1 MIRINLLPREE
12 RPRRHT
18 LPTIRIPALGSV
30 APFAAL
36 AVLGLGVVT
45 VATVQSR
52 QMARLQHDVEEARAE
67 TERYKPQLEKIRDI
81 TQKREEVRTRLDI
94 IARLD
99 RDRYY
104 RVQLLDE
111 MSRALPENMWLSE
124 LNEINERR
132 FKVNGVTF
140 SNFIV
145 ARFMESL
152 EDAEHWHEVD
162 LDVTQKGDMDEL
174 EVVKFTLFSGAQPS
188 STPSLDAPVS
198 EAQVSSA
205 QP

>member
-1 MIRINLLPREE
+1 VIRINLLPREE
-12 RPRRHT
+12 RPKRRT
-18 LPTIRIPALGSV
+18 LPTIQIPRLGTV

-36 AVLGLGVVT
+36 GVIALAVVT
-45 VATVQSR
+45 AATVQSR
-52 QMARLQHDVEEARAE
+52 QLAKLQGDVAAARAE

-111 MSRALPENMWLSE
+111 VSQALPDNMWLSE
-124 LNEINERR
+124 LSELGDRR
-132 FKVNGVTF
+132 FKLDGVTF

-145 ARFMESL
+145 ARFMEDL
-152 EDAEHWHEVD
+152 ESAEHWQEVD
-162 LDVTQKGDMDEL
+162 LDVTQKGEMEDL
-174 EVVKFTLFSGAQPS
+174 EVVKFSLVSNAQP
-188 STPSLDAPVS
+188 TPVLPTALEAPS
-198 EAQVSSA
+198 PQLSSA